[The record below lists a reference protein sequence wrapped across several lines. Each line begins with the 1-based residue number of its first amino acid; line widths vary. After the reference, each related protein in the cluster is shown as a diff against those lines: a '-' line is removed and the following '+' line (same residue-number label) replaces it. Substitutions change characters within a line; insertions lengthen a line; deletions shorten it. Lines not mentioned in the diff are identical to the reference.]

1 MRIRFPWDN
10 EPPGETAPPALPTLP
25 EPPPEKKQDKPRGRR
40 PAAAIRAKAQ
50 PAAAIPDWVYHRLT
64 FSGPADMVEDFA
76 RTARGAGVVPWQ
88 LDLAA
93 LEEEVFARA
102 VSQPASQRS
111 LTVAGCRILAGQFRA
126 RVEAHHGRAVGLV
139 GRSHACPFDLHVL
152 LPVPASI
159 LQLGPT
165 HPEALA
171 WLRRHWGTER
181 LRQVIERPKPGIGRR
196 LPARHR
202 VRGYGFF
209 AYGGT
214 PQPAVDRLA
223 KVWPALRF
231 VLQPRPAD

>member
-1 MRIRFPWDN
+1 MPDIRFPWDS
-10 EPPGETAPPALPTLP
+10 ESATPPPALPPPSVLP
-25 EPPPEKKQDKPRGRR
+25 PAKKPRGRR
-40 PAAAIRAKAQ
+40 PASAIQAMAQPSAAIES
-50 PAAAIPDWVYHRLT
+50 DWVYHHLT
-64 FSGPADMVEDFA
+64 LNGPAEMVEDFA
-76 RTARGAGVVPWQ
+76 QAARGAGVVPWQ

-93 LEEEVFARA
+93 LEEEVFVRA

-126 RVEAHHGRAVGLV
+126 RVEAHHARAMALV
-139 GRSHACPFDLHVL
+139 DRSQACPFDLHALV
-152 LPVPASI
+152 PVPATI

-165 HPEALA
+165 HQEALV

-196 LPARHR
+196 LPAGHA

-223 KVWPALRF
+223 KAWPVLRF